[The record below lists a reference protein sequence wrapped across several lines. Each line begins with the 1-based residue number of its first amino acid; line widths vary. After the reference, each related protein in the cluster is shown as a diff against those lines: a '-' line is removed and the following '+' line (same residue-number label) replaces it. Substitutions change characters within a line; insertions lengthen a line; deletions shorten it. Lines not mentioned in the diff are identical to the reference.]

1 MSFQF
6 IGNKLVSVPITLSI
20 RPLRLAETY
29 DHLGKRPRQHGPV
42 LGILEDMTMAAGDPN
57 RHDYAAAQTGNWE
70 HARLDLMAR
79 TAGTIDRYGYIM
91 AATAQAD

>member
-1 MSFQF
+1 
-6 IGNKLVSVPITLSI
+6 
-20 RPLRLAETY
+20 
-29 DHLGKRPRQHGPV
+29 
-42 LGILEDMTMAAGDPN
+42 MTMAAGDPN